1 MLRRPTVEFES
12 QPVVGIPRNLW
23 WYSPECLATFLGIF
37 GDIPR
42 NVWWHSPECLRT
54 FLGMFGD
61 IPQNVWGH
69 SLEYNIPPIPRVPRI
84 PFLAP
89 LFLVLHIAVFKVKSW
104 PHRRNIVCKYKLHGK
119 PIMKWKQ
126 TFSLASDLDVEYWYW
141 FFNVKLNFLQIL
153 IFLSFMKTFLEADAY
168 VLQNRYS

>member
-1 MLRRPTVEFES
+1 MFGDIPGNFWRNSPEYLATFPRMF
-12 QPVVGIPRNLW
+12 GDIPRMFGDIARNVW
-23 WYSPECLATFLGIF
+23 RHSPECLPTFPGIF

-42 NVWWHSPECLRT
+42 NVCRHSPE
-54 FLGMFGD
+54 
-61 IPQNVWGH
+61 
-69 SLEYNIPPIPRVPRI
+69 YNFPPVPRVLRI
-84 PFLAP
+84 PFHVP
-89 LFLVLHIAVFKVKSW
+89 VFLVLHIAVFKVNSW
-104 PHRRNIVCKYKLHGK
+104 PHQRNIVYKYKLHGK